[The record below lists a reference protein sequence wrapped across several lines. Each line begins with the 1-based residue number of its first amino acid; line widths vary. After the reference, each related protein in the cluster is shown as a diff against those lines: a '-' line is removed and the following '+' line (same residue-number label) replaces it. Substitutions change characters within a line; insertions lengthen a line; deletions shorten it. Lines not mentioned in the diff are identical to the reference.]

1 MQATYSI
8 ARPCLEC
15 SFKEEP
21 NYYDKWSMETTNN
34 CGKGRKLKQDSGDC
48 PSGVGDQEERQRTQT
63 TKGFLSAIAI

>member
-1 MQATYSI
+1 
-8 ARPCLEC
+8 
-15 SFKEEP
+15 
-21 NYYDKWSMETTNN
+21 METTNN